1 MAALPATDQPRVVA
15 IAGRLPALDAAAEQ
29 EAISIAIAV
38 AVAIAISIAIAIGA
52 GPLYEFAG
60 DAARQVLDVGG
71 YVVGVRGS

>member
-1 MAALPATDQPRVVA
+1 MMVAL
-15 IAGRLPALDAAAEQ
+15 
-29 EAISIAIAV
+29 
-38 AVAIAISIAIAIGA
+38 SIAIAIGA

>member
-1 MAALPATDQPRVVA
+1 GAFWGEPSNDRDVSQANILLASPSMSVATGMMVAL
-15 IAGRLPALDAAAEQ
+15 
-29 EAISIAIAV
+29 
-38 AVAIAISIAIAIGA
+38 SIAIAIGA